1 MAARSFTPQDG
12 YALMTAIARQATG
25 QQALTVINT
34 NQFVTAGETL
44 MASGTENVYNA
55 LGVVMGRLFV
65 AARDYQPK
73 LDKMNSINSGTFS
86 NRIRK
91 VSFYSRDPQA
101 SGYYNTDL
109 YTNLADGYDGGD
121 NGGASV
127 KSQWEQRQALPF
139 QMDFHSQVVF
149 DFELTQ
155 YEEQINIALRDP
167 VELAHFVAGMLTE
180 HGNDIAQVRE
190 AFNRMIVLTRIGQTY
205 LYQEGAGWTHGAAH
219 NLTAEFNAKFG
230 TTYTSAQLR
239 STYLK
244 EFLAF
249 LTAEIRKASD
259 YLTERSTNAHLPMTK
274 TVNGVQY
281 SILRHT
287 PKDRQLLYLFRPLLR
302 EAEALVLPEIF
313 NPEYLDI
320 EKSYEPVD
328 FWQSNLTEADRPK
341 IKVRVPYFNPATGEN
356 SDSGNLEFDYIVG
369 LLTDVDGQMA
379 DFQLERALTT
389 PVNARKGYR
398 NTFLHF
404 SKGALTDPTENA
416 VLFYMADPTP

>member
-1 MAARSFTPQDG
+1 MAAKTFTPQDG
-12 YALMTAIARQATG
+12 YAIMTAIARQATG
-25 QQALTVINT
+25 QQTISVVNT
-34 NQFVTAGETL
+34 NQFVSTGETL

-55 LGVVMGRLFV
+55 LGIVMGRLFV

-101 SGYYNTDL
+101 SGFYNTDL

-121 NGGASV
+121 NSGNSV
-127 KSQWEQRQALPF
+127 KSQWEQKQAMPF
-139 QMDFHSQVVF
+139 QMDFHSQDVW
-149 DFELTQ
+149 DFEITL
-155 YEEQINIALRDP
+155 YEEQINVAFRDP
-167 VELAHFVAGMLTE
+167 VELANFVGGMLTE

-190 AFNRMIVLTRIGQTY
+190 AFNRMIILNRIGQTY
-205 LYQEGAGWTHGAAH
+205 LYQDGAGWTHGACV
-219 NLTAEFNAKFG
+219 NLTTAFNTKFG
-230 TTYTSAQLR
+230 TSYTSAQLR

-249 LTAEIRKASD
+249 MTAEIRKASD
-259 YLTERSTNAHLPMTK
+259 YMTERSTNAHLPMTK

-287 PKDRQLLYLFRPLLR
+287 PKDKQLLYLFRPLLR

-313 NPEYLDI
+313 NPEYLDL

-341 IKVRVPYFNPATGEN
+341 VKVRVPYFDPSTGEEK
-356 SDSGNLEFDYIVG
+356 DSGNLEFDYIVG

-404 SKGALTDPTENA
+404 SKGAITDPTENA
-416 VLFYMADPTP
+416 VLFYMQDPTP

>member
-1 MAARSFTPQDG
+1 MARSYTPQDG
-12 YALMTAIARQATG
+12 YAIMTAIARQATG
-25 QQALTVINT
+25 QQALTVVNT
-34 NQFVTAGETL
+34 NQFVSAGETI
-44 MASGTENVYNA
+44 MATGTENVYNA
-55 LGVVMGRLFV
+55 LGIVMGRLFV
-65 AARDYQPK
+65 AAREYQPK
-73 LDKMNSINSGTFS
+73 LDKMNSINSGTFT

-91 VSFYSRDPQA
+91 VSFYSRDPQP
-101 SGYYNTDL
+101 SGWFNTDL

-121 NGGASV
+121 NSGNSV
-127 KSQWEQRQALPF
+127 KSQWEQRQAMPLSM
-139 QMDFHSQVVF
+139 QFHSQDVF
-149 DFELTQ
+149 DFEITL
-155 YEEQINIALRDP
+155 YEDQINRAFRDP
-167 VELAHFVAGMLTE
+167 VELAQFVGGMLVE

-190 AFNRMIVLTRIGQTY
+190 AFNRMIVLTRIAQTY
-205 LYQEGAGWTHGAAH
+205 LYQEGAGWTHGACV
-219 NLTAEFNAKFG
+219 NLTAAFNAKFG
-230 TTYTSAQLR
+230 TSYTSAQLR

-249 LTAEIRKASD
+249 MTAEIRKASD
-259 YLTERSTNAHLPMTK
+259 YMTERSTNSHLPMTK
-274 TVNGVQY
+274 TVGGVQY

-341 IKVRVPYFNPATGEN
+341 VSVRVPYFDPTTGDEK
-356 SDSGNLEFDYIVG
+356 DSGNLAFDYIVG

-379 DFQLERALTT
+379 DFQLERSLTT

-404 SKGALTDPTENA
+404 SKGAITDPTENA

>member
-12 YALMTAIARQATG
+12 YAIMTAIARQATG

-55 LGVVMGRLFV
+55 LGIVMGRLFV

-73 LDKMNSINSGTFS
+73 LDKMNTINSGTFS

-121 NGGASV
+121 NSGASV
-127 KSQWEQRQALPF
+127 KSQWEQRQAMPF
-139 QMDFHSQVVF
+139 QMDFHSQTVF

-155 YEEQINIALRDP
+155 YEEQINVAFRDP
-167 VELAHFVAGMLTE
+167 VELAQFVAGMLTE

-205 LYQEGAGWTHGAAH
+205 LYQEGAGWTHGACH

-230 TTYTSAQLR
+230 TAYTSAQLR

-249 LTAEIRKASD
+249 MTAEIRKASD
-259 YLTERSTNAHLPMTK
+259 YLTERSTNSHLPMTK

-341 IKVRVPYFNPATGEN
+341 VKVRVPYFNPATGEN

-389 PVNARKGYR
+389 SLNARKAYR

-404 SKGALTDPTENA
+404 SKGALTDPSENA